1 MRREV
6 SMQQHQIHNYLER
19 YFNANESPIL
29 ENGNGHL
36 HVQLSIDL
44 DKELMNRPF
53 YWHYL
58 EKIGGTPQPMKMTL
72 ITDQEKAPGDL
83 RGELVHFGSPRLHQI
98 FNSTKKFGGFIR
110 LYEEIETIGNSSTP
124 LQPWLN
130 INVKISYQC
139 DRKKDVIMSL
149 GLNLING
156 QVVPEF
162 FEKLSERN
170 LTPKI
175 PDYCFK
181 LSPLVTPRSGLLR
194 LEKIIRT
201 YVEEQD
207 DKWAIDARK
216 RWDEDLHLLNHFYEE
231 HEEKPESYHIEKE
244 ALKSQYEPKII
255 VHVIN
260 GGMFYLNQKHF

>member
-1 MRREV
+1 
-6 SMQQHQIHNYLER
+6 MQQLQIHNYLER
-19 YFNANESPIL
+19 YFVANESPIL
-29 ENGNGHL
+29 ENKPGYL
-36 HVQLSIDL
+36 HIQLSIDL

-58 EKIGGTPQPMKMTL
+58 EKTGGTPQPMTMTL
-72 ITDQEKAPGDL
+72 ITGEAPEDI
-83 RGELVHFGSPRLHQI
+83 RGESIHFGSPRLHQI
-98 FNSTKKFGGFIR
+98 FTSTKKLGGFIR
-110 LYEEIETIGNSSTP
+110 LYEEITATGQASIP

-162 FEKLSERN
+162 FEQISSRT

-175 PDYCFK
+175 PDFCFK

-201 YVEEQD
+201 YIQEQD
-207 DKWAIDARK
+207 DEWAKEARQ
-216 RWDEDLHLLNHFYEE
+216 RWDDDLSLLDQFYEE
-231 HEEKPESYHIEKE
+231 HEEKPESYEIEKE
-244 ALKSQYEPKII
+244 ALKSQYEPKIN
-255 VHVIN
+255 VHIIN
-260 GGMFYLNQKHF
+260 GGMFYLNQAHF